1 MGEPRL
7 TCSQRGRARCH
18 PNKTQMVAPSLLPVD
33 LIPRD
38 IWRHRSRAGTARK
51 PSIAAGM
58 WRQAESPHARSRVP
72 QRTLTEQNR
81 DASNSPFTTA
91 PLTSPS
97 PQTPLRF
104 LLTGWGDA
112 PLPVLCLDHARH
124 RSVFSCLAV
133 LPSALHGASVLSR
146 HYLTHHSLPSLQGG
160 DRNCPHFIELEAEMP
175 RI

>member
-1 MGEPRL
+1 MMGEPRL

-38 IWRHRSRAGTARK
+38 IWRHGSRAGTARK

-104 LLTGWGDA
+104 LLTRLGRHSPPRPVPRSLTS
-112 PLPVLCLDHARH
+112 PLSVFAFGHPALRTSRCQ
-124 RSVFSCLAV
+124 RSVQT
-133 LPSALHGASVLSR
+133 LPNSS
-146 HYLTHHSLPSLQGG
+146 LTAFPPG
-160 DRNCPHFIELEAEMP
+160 R
-175 RI
+175 

>member
-38 IWRHRSRAGTARK
+38 IWRHGSRAGTARK

-81 DASNSPFTTA
+81 DASNSPLTTPPPHQPLA
-91 PLTSPS
+91 PNSAQVPADKAGATLPSPS
-97 PQTPLRF
+97 CASITHITAQCFRIWP
-104 LLTGWGDA
+104 
-112 PLPVLCLDHARH
+112 
-124 RSVFSCLAV
+124 SC
-133 LPSALHGASVLSR
+133 P
-146 HYLTHHSLPSLQGG
+146 
-160 DRNCPHFIELEAEMP
+160 PHFTVPAFCPDIT
-175 RI
+175 